1 MHGWLFTDIHFVQS
15 GNLHTLAVDLLNLN
29 NRINAFLI
37 NPNIDVFF
45 FKYLWV
51 SIILLTSI
59 IL

>member
-45 FKYLWV
+45 FNIYEYL
-51 SIILLTSI
+51 
-59 IL
+59 